1 MVVGSGIR
9 AIGHFS
15 LEAQAYLKWADKV
28 YYCVADP
35 VTEQWMVDQAPDSVD
50 LYTLYDNDKPRRIT
64 YVQMAEV
71 MLQSVREGLNVVGVF
86 YGHPGVFVN
95 PSHRAIAIA
104 RQEGHAAFMV
114 PAISA
119 LDCLFA
125 DVGIDPS
132 SRGCQI
138 IEASDLLLRRRPLL
152 VDGHVIILQVGSV
165 GDMGFR
171 FSGFPN
177 SHLADL
183 IHYLQDAYGEDYE
196 IINYTAA
203 QLSIVDPVIELVALS
218 RLLEPEM
225 HATVTGISTFYIP
238 PKTERPIDPDMAS
251 ALSLVPLAGRGT
263 SVSRGVVP
271 PFEPSGEPYTA
282 QELKYISQLAGH
294 EVPRDYRPSRPSRE
308 FYEQIRKLSLDPAIL
323 ERYRDDRYA
332 VFDTA
337 FSLSD
342 REKTAIWSRN
352 FGRTRAEM
360 QRSEK
365 DVARAF
371 VADAPANATLAVRYH
386 RILSAATARNEPD
399 AVEQARTG
407 LRGLGYDTSPA
418 AISDAFDE
426 FKNELAVWACGYQL
440 VVDGQPGGELIITP
454 RDVSLDRTPLKSIH
468 FAQGV
473 LTWSERDG
481 NSSSASLRFSVPTGS
496 DEQVRPESYI
506 GPQCHGVLW
515 KGGSEPPAR
524 DNAYGK
530 VGVYSVAGAAD
541 PSAGDPLE
549 TWTGIY
555 ATHLAAS
562 TGVWSEGPD
571 LTVRTEPGKREPELE
586 LDGQQVKQWYYAN
599 GILAWAQPESSW
611 SGSVT
616 FFQHQHDS
624 TIRRSAFMGRLWR
637 WGSDPGALMLN
648 AVGQRAG

>member
-1 MVVGSGIR
+1 MTGTDEPVRPNHVVSRTAPAPGRRPGTLVAVGFGIR

-86 YGHPGVFVN
+86 YGHPGLFVN

-238 PKTERPIDPDMAS
+238 PKTGAANRPRHGLRSEPGAPGWPRD
-251 ALSLVPLAGRGT
+251 LSEPGSCPT
-263 SVSRGVVP
+263 
-271 PFEPSGEPYTA
+271 FEPSGEPYTA

-308 FYEQIRKLSLDPAIL
+308 FYEQIRKMSLDPAIL

-407 LRGLGYDTSPA
+407 LRGLEYTDSPA

-426 FKNELAVWACGYQL
+426 FKNELRRLGVRLPTRCRWPARRRTDHHPPRRVPRPHAAQEHSLRTGGADVERAGRQQL
-440 VVDGQPGGELIITP
+440 VCVASVLGADGL
-454 RDVSLDRTPLKSIH
+454 
-468 FAQGV
+468 
-473 LTWSERDG
+473 
-481 NSSSASLRFSVPTGS
+481 
-496 DEQVRPESYI
+496 
-506 GPQCHGVLW
+506 
-515 KGGSEPPAR
+515 
-524 DNAYGK
+524 
-530 VGVYSVAGAAD
+530 
-541 PSAGDPLE
+541 
-549 TWTGIY
+549 
-555 ATHLAAS
+555 
-562 TGVWSEGPD
+562 
-571 LTVRTEPGKREPELE
+571 
-586 LDGQQVKQWYYAN
+586 
-599 GILAWAQPESSW
+599 
-611 SGSVT
+611 
-616 FFQHQHDS
+616 
-624 TIRRSAFMGRLWR
+624 
-637 WGSDPGALMLN
+637 
-648 AVGQRAG
+648 